1 MNQEAVDR
9 IAAQNLL
16 PFPGGLVAQFS
27 TIDLPQTIEMG
38 DRGKVN
44 VQLINQSPAP
54 VTGPVTVKLYISTD
68 DIIDRASGD
77 TLVNDALLISTVQE
91 VNLRPGQSTTV
102 NLDYA
107 NMTSVAGSGGLQPD
121 CRN

>member
-9 IAAQNLL
+9 IASPNLL
-16 PFPGGLVAQFS
+16 SLPGGLVAQFS

-38 DRGKVN
+38 DRGKVT
-44 VQLINQSPAP
+44 VQLTNQSPAP

-68 DIIDRASGD
+68 EIIDRAPDGK
-77 TLVNDALLISTVQE
+77 LVNDGLLISTVKE

-102 NLDYA
+102 ELDYA
-107 NMTSVAGSGGLQPD
+107 NMTSVGAPGLTT
-121 CRN
+121 

>member
-1 MNQEAVDR
+1 MEKVNARIHLKEHKKVKLFNKVTDINQEAVDR

-27 TIDLPQTIEMG
+27 NIDLPKTIEMG

-44 VQLINQSPAP
+44 VHLTNQSPAP

-68 DIIDRASGD
+68 EIIAPQ
-77 TLVNDALLISTVQE
+77 T
-91 VNLRPGQSTTV
+91 
-102 NLDYA
+102 A
-107 NMTSVAGSGGLQPD
+107 N
-121 CRN
+121 